1 MKECGDNYKVCRE
14 SMSHELIIV
23 QYEAIEDTFKAVLKR
38 KVKQALKQ
46 NMPITPQSLLICLRV
61 KQNF

>member
-1 MKECGDNYKVCRE
+1 
-14 SMSHELIIV
+14 MSHELIIV

-46 NMPITPQSLLICLRV
+46 NMPITPQSLFICLHV